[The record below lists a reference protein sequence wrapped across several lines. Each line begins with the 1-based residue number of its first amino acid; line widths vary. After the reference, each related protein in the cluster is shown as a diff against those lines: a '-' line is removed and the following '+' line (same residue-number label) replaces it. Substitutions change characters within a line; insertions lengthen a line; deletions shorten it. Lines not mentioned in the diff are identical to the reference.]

1 MSGVHQSNRSADL
14 QWRKSTLSSIGN
26 CVEVAADGTE
36 VLLRDSKDP
45 NGPWMRYTVAE
56 WDAFIGGAKNGEF
69 DNLL

>member
-1 MSGVHQSNRSADL
+1 MSGVHQSNRSAEL
-14 QWRKSTLSSIGN
+14 HWRKSSLSTVGN
-26 CVEVAADGTE
+26 CVEVAVDSGD

-45 NGPWMRYTVAE
+45 NGPWMRYTAAE